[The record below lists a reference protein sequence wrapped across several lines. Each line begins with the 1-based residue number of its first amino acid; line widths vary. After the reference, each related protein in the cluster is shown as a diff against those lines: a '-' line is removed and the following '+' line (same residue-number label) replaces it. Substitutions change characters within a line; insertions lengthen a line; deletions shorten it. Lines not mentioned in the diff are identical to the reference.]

1 MPLKI
6 DYLKFEDLQNELDRF
21 LHRLNISES
30 IALPHLKKGQN
41 LPPEAILNI
50 ASPEQLKTINNY
62 FDDEFD
68 AFGYQKL

>member
-21 LHRLNISES
+21 LHSLNISES

-50 ASPEQLKTINNY
+50 ASPEQLRTINNY